1 MPLIGGEIGYRLL
14 CLICPPRKMGDGGDP
29 YESSQEKLLTHFGEQ
44 FLEDIQGKTVLD
56 FGCGTGE
63 IAVEL
68 ASLGAERVI
77 GIEIRE
83 ELHEVARSHAR
94 ERGVEGVCTFAT
106 HFSPEEHG
114 AVAYALSLD
123 SFEHFDDP
131 GGILDLV
138 SGTLA
143 RNGEMLI
150 SFGWPWYHPYGGHLF
165 SVFPWAH
172 LIFTEAALIRWRSD
186 FKDDGA
192 TRFCEV
198 AGGLNQMTIQR
209 MEDLVKMRSLTVDTL
224 RLTPIRPLRWVH
236 CRATRE
242 FTTALIFAR
251 LKRNATHVPE
261 RQSASVSA
269 RC

>member
-14 CLICPPRKMGDGGDP
+14 CLIRPPRKMGDGDDP
-29 YESSQEKLLTHFGEQ
+29 YESAHEKLLTHFGEQ
-44 FLEDIQGKTVLD
+44 FLEDIQGKAVLD

-68 ASLGAERVI
+68 AALGAARVI

-83 ELHEVARSHAR
+83 ELHEVARSYAR
-94 ERGVEGVCTFAT
+94 ERGVEGVCSFAT
-106 HFSPEEHG
+106 HFLPEEHG
-114 AVAYALSLD
+114 GGAYALSLD

-138 SGTLA
+138 SGMLA
-143 RNGEMLI
+143 DNGEMLI

-172 LIFTEAALIRWRSD
+172 LIFTEAALIRWRSE
-186 FKDDGA
+186 FKHDGA

-209 MEDLVKMRSLTVDTL
+209 MEDLVKKRSLAVDAL
-224 RLTPIRPLRWVH
+224 RLSPIRPLRWAH

-251 LKRNATHVPE
+251 LKKSATHAPQ
-261 RQSASVSA
+261 RQSACISA